1 MEQHIENPERA
12 QCTASPVG
20 VETDQ
25 DEGQGLAVVAV
36 ATAVAGGRG
45 KIGAAST
52 AGLRRGAC
60 LPILGPRCQTAA
72 GRLPLR

>member
-1 MEQHIENPERA
+1 MRHLGS
-12 QCTASPVG
+12 ASRVG
-20 VETDQ
+20 VVTDQ
-25 DEGQGLAVVAV
+25 DEGEGLAVVAV

-60 LPILGPRCQTAA
+60 LPIVGFYIRSLEKH
-72 GRLPLR
+72 LLWSD